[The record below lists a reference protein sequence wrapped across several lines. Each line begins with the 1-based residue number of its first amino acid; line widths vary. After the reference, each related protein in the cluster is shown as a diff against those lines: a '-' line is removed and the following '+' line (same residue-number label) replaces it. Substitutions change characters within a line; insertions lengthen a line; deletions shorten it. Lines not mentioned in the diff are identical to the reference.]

1 MSVGKNALYFD
12 DYVLSIQYFNRVI
25 LAKPYLYEPYFYRG
39 LAKFYLEDYV
49 GAEADQTRAIERNP
63 YYPNTYEVRGL
74 ARINQGKYALASEDY
89 HKATEYQPENKAL
102 WHNWVLCN
110 IELDSLTRADSI
122 ATVITHKWPKHA
134 DGYTMKAQIRMAWKD
149 TIAAET
155 FVDSALLADR
165 YNVPSLRF
173 KASVLATREEWKSA
187 DSLLTEAIRL
197 HPKDVSAYISR
208 ALVRVHLSNLRGA
221 MADYDQALDLDPT
234 NFIGHYNRGLL
245 RANVGEDNLA
255 IEDFNFIL
263 NIDPNDVMVI
273 YNRAELL
280 FQTGDYKG
288 AIRDYTT
295 LIHTYPNFWQ
305 GYARR
310 AEARRRIG
318 DQRGANADEQH
329 LLKEQVAHRFGYS
342 TAASRTGISTRKKSE
357 INLDDYQKLVVEDDT
372 EEKHYESEYRGKIQN
387 KESNVELLAPLSL
400 TAYQAEAINPPAI
413 WESALEHLLVGE
425 YEASIGDFNE
435 VIAQRPSLAEAY
447 YNRAFAYA
455 RQQKY
460 QLALD
465 DLTKAIDIRSNFAQA
480 YFNRG
485 IIKIFMGST
494 DFREDLSTAGE
505 LGIYQAYSI
514 IKKQNSKSN

>member
-1 MSVGKNALYFD
+1 
-12 DYVLSIQYFNRVI
+12 
-25 LAKPYLYEPYFYRG
+25 
-39 LAKFYLEDYV
+39 
-49 GAEADQTRAIERNP
+49 
-63 YYPNTYEVRGL
+63 
-74 ARINQGKYALASEDY
+74 
-89 HKATEYQPENKAL
+89 
-102 WHNWVLCN
+102 
-110 IELDSLTRADSI
+110 
-122 ATVITHKWPKHA
+122 
-134 DGYTMKAQIRMAWKD
+134 
-149 TIAAET
+149 
-155 FVDSALLADR
+155 
-165 YNVPSLRF
+165 
-173 KASVLATREEWKSA
+173 
-187 DSLLTEAIRL
+187 
-197 HPKDVSAYISR
+197 
-208 ALVRVHLSNLRGA
+208 